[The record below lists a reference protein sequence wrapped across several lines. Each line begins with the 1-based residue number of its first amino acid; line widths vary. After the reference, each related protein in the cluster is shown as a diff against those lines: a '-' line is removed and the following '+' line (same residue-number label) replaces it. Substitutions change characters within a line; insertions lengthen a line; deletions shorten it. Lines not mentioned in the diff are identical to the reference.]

1 MVSVIIP
8 VYNRYELLKEVLNSV
23 RSQTF
28 DEVEIIV
35 VDDGSEDRT
44 RHLEDE
50 FSDIRVVHIEHTG
63 MPGFVRNTGVELA
76 RGQWIA
82 FLDSDDIWM
91 REKLAVQMETVSRQ
105 TDCVINHCRERW
117 IRDGRLIS
125 QKRFNHRRSGDVFE
139 ASLNKC
145 IIGPSTVL
153 MRKDVF
159 LDLGGFRDDLE
170 IAEDYEFW
178 LRVTALH
185 SVSYCDRELI
195 IKQAGHGDQ
204 LSQKYGQIEIFRIR
218 GLEDLVA
225 GRWFERHAGV
235 IHQLKACRELSRK
248 CGIYSNG
255 ARKRNR
261 DEEARVYKSLQE
273 KYSSAA
279 QAFEE
284 RLR

>member
-8 VYNRYELLKEVLNSV
+8 VYNRYHLLREAVNSV
-23 RSQTF
+23 LSQTYQ
-28 DEVEIIV
+28 DIELIV
-35 VDDGSEDRT
+35 VDDGSEDRA

-50 FSDIRVVHIEHTG
+50 FSDIRVLHLVHTG
-63 MPGFVRNTGVELA
+63 MPGFVRNRGVDIA

-91 REKLAVQMETVSRQ
+91 REKLAVQMAAVSNQ
-105 TDCVINHCRERW
+105 PGCVINHTRERW
-117 IRDGRLIS
+117 VRDGRLIS
-125 QKRFNHRRSGDVFE
+125 QKHFNHTRSGDMFE
-139 ASLNKC
+139 DSLNKC

-153 MRKDVF
+153 MRQDLF
-159 LDLGGFRDDLE
+159 TRLGGFRDDLE

-185 SVSYCDRELI
+185 TVTYCDSELV

-204 LSQKYGQIEIFRIR
+204 LSEKYGQIEIFRIR
-218 GLEDLVA
+218 GLEELVA
-225 GRWFERHAGV
+225 ASWFERHAGL

-248 CGIYSNG
+248 CGVYSTG
-255 ARKRNR
+255 ARKRGKA
-261 DEEARVYKSLQE
+261 EEARLYEELQQ
-273 KYSSAA
+273 KYLSAA
-279 QAFEE
+279 EALEA